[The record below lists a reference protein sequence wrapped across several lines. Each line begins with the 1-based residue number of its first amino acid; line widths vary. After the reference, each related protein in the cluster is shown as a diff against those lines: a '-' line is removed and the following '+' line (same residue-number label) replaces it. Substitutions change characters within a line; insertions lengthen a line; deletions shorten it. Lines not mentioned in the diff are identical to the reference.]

1 MRGTI
6 FANVFQFLDNLTD
19 INDGEEFERYW
30 KEITF
35 LNWKDWTGK
44 DNLYNVSHLLHYG
57 LVGSKVLVP
66 WNVFNVTVRSHVLT
80 SMGYIKLKKI
90 KSKKI
95 EKHIKY
101 VKIIILNKHGFVDG
115 LLILTSLAINKL
127 YIKNKNMMNQI
138 IGFDDLNISCL
149 GQRFF
154 LV

>member
-1 MRGTI
+1 
-6 FANVFQFLDNLTD
+6 
-19 INDGEEFERYW
+19 
-30 KEITF
+30 
-35 LNWKDWTGK
+35 
-44 DNLYNVSHLLHYG
+44 
-57 LVGSKVLVP
+57 
-66 WNVFNVTVRSHVLT
+66 
-80 SMGYIKLKKI
+80 MGYIKLKKI

-115 LLILTSLAINKL
+115 LLIRTSLAINKL